1 MKNMKEDDIHVFL
14 RLVKK
19 AIKESPVPVV
29 AHLAEQG
36 SDPFKI
42 LIACILSLRTRDQTT
57 AEASERLFAISSD
70 PYSISEMDLKKIEKA
85 IFPVGFFR
93 IKAKQI
99 QAMSQKIC
107 NNFNGKTPDTIE
119 NLLSLPGV
127 GRKTANLVVTLAYK
141 KPGICVDTHV
151 HRICNRWGYVFT
163 KTADTTEQ
171 ALREKLPRMW
181 WIPLNGLLVPFGQNI
196 CTPLSPWCSTC
207 GLSEFCPKVGVLS
220 RR

>member
-1 MKNMKEDDIHVFL
+1 MNEGDIHVFL
-14 RLVKK
+14 RIVKK
-19 AIKESPVPVV
+19 AIKQWPLPAVG
-29 AHLAEQG
+29 HLAEQG

-42 LIACILSLRTRDQTT
+42 LIACILSLRTRDQAS
-57 AEASERLFAISSD
+57 AEASKRLFAISSD
-70 PYSISEMDLKKIEKA
+70 PYSMSKMDLKKIENA

-93 IKAKQI
+93 VKANQI

-107 NNFNGKTPDTIE
+107 KDFNGKTPDVLE
-119 NLLSLPGV
+119 SLLSLPGV
-127 GRKTANLVVTLAYK
+127 GRKTANLVVTLGYR

-163 KTADTTEQ
+163 KFADKTEKV
-171 ALREKLPRMW
+171 LREKLPRMW

>member
-1 MKNMKEDDIHVFL
+1 MKCMKGDDIDVFL
-14 RLVKK
+14 RLVKD
-19 AIKESPVPVV
+19 AINQWPVPVLSF
-29 AHLAEQG
+29 LAEQG

-57 AEASERLFAISSD
+57 ADASNRLFAISSD
-70 PYSISEMDLKKIEKA
+70 PYSMSEMDLKKIEKA

-99 QAMSQKIC
+99 RAMSQKIC
-107 NNFNGKTPDTIE
+107 KDFNGKTPDFIE
-119 NLLSLPGV
+119 GLLSLPGV

-163 KTADTTEQ
+163 KVADVTEH
-171 ALREKLPRMW
+171 ALRERLPRRW
-181 WIPLNGLLVPFGQNI
+181 WIPLNGLLVPFGQNV
-196 CTPLSPWCSTC
+196 CTPLSPWCSAC
-207 GLSEFCPKVGVLS
+207 GLSELCPKIGVLS